1 MCVPCLLVSR
11 CVYVSFVGHSIIAVI
26 VMPVWSGKS
35 YTLERDVAH
44 ALNVLVC
51 EAASPSQCHVPV
63 FPAPPLSSLQ
73 PLHCHGEWVPLLPSA
88 REQGGRGLPAALTN
102 ISELFSQWL

>member
-11 CVYVSFVGHSIIAVI
+11 CVYASFGGHSSIAVI
-26 VMPVWSGKS
+26 VMLVWSGKS

-51 EAASPSQCHVPV
+51 GAASPSHCYVPV
-63 FPAPPLSSLQ
+63 CSAPPLSSLQ
-73 PLHCHGEWVPLLPSA
+73 ALHCHGEWVPLLPSA
-88 REQGGRGLPAALTN
+88 REQGGRGLPTALTN
-102 ISELFSQWL
+102 ISELFSQ